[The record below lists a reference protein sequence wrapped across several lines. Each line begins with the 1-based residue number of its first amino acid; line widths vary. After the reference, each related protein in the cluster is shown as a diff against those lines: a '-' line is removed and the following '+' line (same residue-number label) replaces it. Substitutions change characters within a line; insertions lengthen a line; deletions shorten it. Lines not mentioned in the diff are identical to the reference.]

1 MSELER
7 LREFHRA
14 VYGDVPATPTIPDPG
29 TLALRRTLIAEECA
43 EVIEAIDLL
52 AAEPTG
58 ERLAALAH
66 ELADLLYVT
75 YGTFVV
81 AGIDADAVMAEVH
94 RANMRKLSGPRRG
107 DGKQLKPEGWQPPDV
122 RGVLFGPDA
131 AP

>member
-1 MSELER
+1 MPTVPDRETLE
-7 LREFHRA
+7 
-14 VYGDVPATPTIPDPG
+14 
-29 TLALRRTLIAEECA
+29 LRRALIAEECE

-52 AAEPTG
+52 AAQPTD

-94 RANMRKLSGPRRG
+94 RANMRKVSGPRRA
-107 DGKQLKPEGWQPPDV
+107 DGKQLKPEGWEPPDV
-122 RGVLFGPDA
+122 RRVLFGPDA
-131 AP
+131 AL